1 MKERQEYMKPKY
13 SHLLSP
19 IKVGNTIL
27 RNRIVSSS
35 ASPHFICGAENS
47 AGDGYLTHYTNLAK
61 NGAAI
66 VIVDDWSE
74 DQIDSPAR
82 DVQRYPHYDIHNP
95 RVTNGA
101 SLLAESIHFYG
112 SKVLVAVTADFPDG
126 IGVYD
131 NPNPRPIPGR
141 RPIPQRTATVEDMER
156 AIAAML
162 DLVKYYKECGFD
174 GVSFHMSYRSHMAAQ
189 FLTPACNKRT
199 DEFGGPVENR
209 ARYALMQF
217 KAIKDTF
224 GQDFLVECHISG
236 EDPEG
241 GITVEDTVKFAKM
254 AEGLVDILMIRAA
267 DIELS
272 HPTGYNSVEGS
283 PVTLR
288 VAQAIKESGAKIVV
302 CPSGGYQDL
311 DLDERFLAE
320 EKCDMIAMAR
330 SFIADPEYY
339 RKAVEGRGEDVV
351 PCLRCDKCHVAFMG
365 GPWINVCSVN
375 PLYGIEHRYERL
387 LESVPHR
394 NVAIV
399 GGGPVGMRAA
409 LYAKEQG
416 HEVTLY
422 ERTGQ
427 LGGQLLHA
435 DYADFKWPLK
445 KYKDYLIRQVEKAG
459 IRVLLNTTA
468 TAELLAKEGYDA
480 VFAATGA
487 IPKLPDI
494 PGTERTN
501 VHTHLSVYGNAAKL
515 GHRVVVIGGSESA
528 VETALYLAECGHDVT
543 VLSRRERLASD
554 ATLIHFYFSFMD
566 RWKRNE
572 NFHELTQVKTLRI
585 SEEGVVYLD
594 REGVEHTVACD
605 DVVACGGMRPLQT
618 EALAFCGSAPVFKC
632 IGDCTAPG
640 GNLQRG
646 NRQAYA
652 AVNTL

>member
-1 MKERQEYMKPKY
+1 MKPKY

-19 IKVGNTIL
+19 IKVGNTVL

-35 ASPHFICGAENS
+35 ASPHYICGAESS
-47 AGDGYLTHYTNLAK
+47 AGDGYLTHYANLAK
-61 NGAAI
+61 NGAAV

-74 DQIDSPAR
+74 DQINSPAR

-131 NPNPRPIPGR
+131 NPNPRPIPGHK
-141 RPIPQRTATVEDMER
+141 PIPQRPATLEDMER
-156 AIAAML
+156 AIAEML
-162 DLVKYYKECGFD
+162 DLVRYYKECGFD
-174 GVSFHMSYRSHMAAQ
+174 GVSFHMSYRSHMGAQ
-189 FLTPACNKRT
+189 FLTPAMNKRT
-199 DEFGGPVENR
+199 DEFGGPIENR
-209 ARYALMQF
+209 ARYPLMQF

-241 GITVEDTVKFAKM
+241 GITVEDTVKFAKL

-267 DIELS
+267 DIELA
-272 HPTGYNSVEGS
+272 HPTGYNSEEGN

-288 VAQAIKESGAKIVV
+288 VAQAIKDSGAKLIV

-311 DLDERFLAE
+311 DLDDRYLAE
-320 EKCDMIAMAR
+320 NKCDMIAMAR
-330 SFIADPEYY
+330 SFIADPDYY
-339 RKAVEGRGEDVV
+339 RKAVEGRGEDVI

-387 LESVPHR
+387 IESVSPR
-394 NVAIV
+394 KIAVI
-399 GGGPVGMRAA
+399 GGGPIGMRAA

-416 HEVTLY
+416 HDVTIY
-422 ERTGQ
+422 EKTGK
-427 LGGQLLHA
+427 LGGQLFHA
-435 DYADFKWPLK
+435 DYPGFKWPLK
-445 KYKDYLIRQVEKAG
+445 NYKDYLIRQVEKAG
-459 IRVLLNTTA
+459 IPVLLNTEA
-468 TAELLAKEGYDA
+468 TPELIGQGGYDA

-487 IPKLPDI
+487 APKLPDI
-494 PGTERTN
+494 PGVDGAN
-501 VHTHLSVYGNAAKL
+501 VHTHLSVYGSEEKL
-515 GHRVVVIGGSESA
+515 GHKVVVIGGSESA
-528 VETALYLAECGHDVT
+528 VETALYLAECGHGVT

-572 NFHELTQVKTLRI
+572 NFHELTEVKTLAI
-585 SEEGVVYLD
+585 TAEGVTYRD
-594 REGVEHTVACD
+594 KDGVEHTAACD
-605 DVVACGGMRPLQT
+605 DVVACGGMAPLEA
-618 EALAFCGSAPVFKC
+618 EALAFYGCAPVFKF

-646 NRQAYA
+646 NRQAYS